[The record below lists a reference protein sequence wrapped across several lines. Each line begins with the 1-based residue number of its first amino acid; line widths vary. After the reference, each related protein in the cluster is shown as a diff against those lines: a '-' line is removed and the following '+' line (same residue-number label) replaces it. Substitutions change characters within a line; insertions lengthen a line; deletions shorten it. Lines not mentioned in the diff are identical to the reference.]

1 LLATL
6 LSALAMALLRGELAV
21 AILAGTAVYLVALVL
36 FERMLFP
43 DDARAVLAMLS
54 RGD

>member
-1 LLATL
+1 
-6 LSALAMALLRGELAV
+6 MALLRDELAV

-36 FERMLFP
+36 FECMLFP
-43 DDARAVLAMLS
+43 DDARVVFAMLS